1 MEKNISNPNQQKL
14 TKNSSMKLLNFNSSY
29 LNNINTN
36 QDDGIYK
43 MNYPNYRNRSNRILS
58 AGHYTNESENY
69 YNNYIISHRPK
80 QISINNS
87 IYKKH
92 SSSDFNQIHQHY

>member
-1 MEKNISNPNQQKL
+1 MEKNISNPNQPKL
-14 TKNSSMKLLNFNSSY
+14 TKNSSMKLLYFN
-29 LNNINTN
+29 LNSN
-36 QDDGIYK
+36 QDDNTFKLSYNNYK
-43 MNYPNYRNRSNRILS
+43 DNKNNRILS